1 MNSHEDQSGLN
12 FLYMNEIAERCSGQP
27 FCTAGLRRVA
37 DSPFALAGG
46 YCCPNGM
53 AAADLDN
60 DGDQD
65 IIVGVKDADDLTFLN
80 DGNGNFQIILNPQN
94 PLYVTLV
101 SFSTCLARSRD
112 RQPRSGTFEPA
123 GDGGGPPPR
132 LDL

>member
-80 DGNGNFQIILNPQN
+80 DGNGNFQIITYVRRSLLSPILRVANPQN

-101 SFSTCLARSRD
+101 SF
-112 RQPRSGTFEPA
+112 
-123 GDGGGPPPR
+123 
-132 LDL
+132 